1 MAYFAVLREPG
12 GQWDHSLPMRDQAA
26 WDDHADFMDGL
37 AAEGFIV
44 LGGPVGNGERR
55 FLIVVDAPTSDVVT
69 YRLSADPWVPM
80 GLLRTV
86 SIEPWQILLGG
97 QRT

>member
-1 MAYFAVLREPG
+1 M
-12 GQWDHSLPMRDQAA
+12 
-26 WDDHADFMDGL
+26 
-37 AAEGFIV
+37 
-44 LGGPVGNGERR
+44 
-55 FLIVVDAPTSDVVT
+55 VVDAPNPEVVMN
-69 YRLSADPWVPM
+69 RLSADPWVPM